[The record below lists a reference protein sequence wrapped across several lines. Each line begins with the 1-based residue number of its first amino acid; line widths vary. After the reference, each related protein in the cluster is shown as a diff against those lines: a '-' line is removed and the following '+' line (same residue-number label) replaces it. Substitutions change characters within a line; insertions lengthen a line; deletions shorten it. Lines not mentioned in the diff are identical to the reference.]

1 MANSR
6 LITSVLDYIGGA
18 DSLLIGEWL
27 LHSLMYDVDFCSNS
41 APFISRY
48 CWFSVG
54 CWLEIGQRFFQDSS
68 RFCVIHWRI
77 HSNPH
82 WTFWR
87 ISERERE
94 RERRPLELNPV
105 HWSAGNGAE
114 QSTDRITVWSMIIHC
129 NSIPTPT
136 TSSTPM
142 IQSIMANGPYGAP
155 VSRYHILPCVHW
167 GPSPL
172 SLPRNVFSLIRDSFS
187 VEQSPRWVSRA
198 SWTRNDGI
206 HIYIGQRFDTSNSR
220 RRRNWVLNGVE
231 WGGGVRSRHLWSGR
245 RTSPQHRLPLG
256 APWI

>member
-1 MANSR
+1 MTWISARIPHR
-6 LITSVLDYIGGA
+6 LFPDIV
-18 DSLLIGEWL
+18 DSPSDAGWK
-27 LHSLMYDVDFCSNS
+27 S
-41 APFISRY
+41 AR
-48 CWFSVG
+48 
-54 CWLEIGQRFFQDSS
+54 DSS
-68 RFCVIHWRI
+68 RILPGFVWFIGAFIPIPIGHFGGFLR
-77 HSNPH
+77 
-82 WTFWR
+82 
-87 ISERERE
+87 ERERE